1 MLLSAS
7 KCQAHG
13 LRFEVRA
20 WDGVG
25 STVGFLNLGCSR
37 FREIRVRGFEVAV
50 CGFLSQD

>member
-7 KCQAHG
+7 KCQAHS
-13 LRFEVRA
+13 LRCEVRA
-20 WDGVG
+20 WDDVG

-37 FREIRVRGFEVAV
+37 FRAFRVRGFGVVV